1 MFKMIFDHSSVSS
14 SSSSRQSVDTSQGL
28 SQVSQLSMVET
39 GNYIRKFG
47 AVSSL

>member
-1 MFKMIFDHSSVSS
+1 MFKMIFDHSSIS